1 MVYPRLFFTQIK
13 YSLDYFRFGS
23 NIVVMKRI
31 QDSRIISDL
40 SKKMVLLAGP
50 RQVGKTFVAK
60 LIAEEYKNALYL
72 NFDNLDD
79 RKIIQSLSWLDDVDL
94 LVLDELHK
102 MPEWKNYLKGFYDT
116 KPEHVSILVTG
127 SARLDIFNN
136 VGDSLAGRYFLHRL
150 LPLSPSELK
159 QLGQP
164 IDMDALMVRGGFPE
178 PYLAEN
184 LIEANRWRM
193 QYSNSML
200 STDVFDFD
208 VVHNLKAMRVIFD
221 LLRCQV
227 GSPVSYQSLARDA
240 AVSHGTVK
248 RYIEILEALF
258 IVFRVTPY
266 SKNIARSLL
275 KEPKIYFF
283 DSGLVNGDEGA
294 RLENLVAV
302 CLLKHVYAK
311 VDYLAE
317 DAALYYLRTKD
328 GQEVDFALVKDQ
340 MVEQIIE
347 VKYADQTISKSLHA
361 FHQRYHYPAI
371 QLVYQLRNDRMV
383 DAIKVVRAERFLEG
397 LMM

>member
-1 MVYPRLFFTQIK
+1 
-13 YSLDYFRFGS
+13 
-23 NIVVMKRI
+23 MKRI
-31 QDSRIISDL
+31 QDRRIIHDL

-60 LIAEEYKNALYL
+60 LIAEEYKNSLYL
-72 NFDNLDD
+72 NFDHVED
-79 RKIIQSLSWLDDVDL
+79 RKTIQSLSWLEDVDL

-102 MPEWKNYLKGFYDT
+102 MPEWKNYLKGIYDT
-116 KPEHVSILVTG
+116 KPEHLSILVTG
-127 SARLDIFNN
+127 SARLDIFNH

-164 IDMDALMVRGGFPE
+164 IDMHAFMTRGGFPE

-184 LIEANRWRM
+184 LIEAERWRM
-193 QYSNSML
+193 QYRNSML
-200 STDVFDFD
+200 ATDVFDVD
-208 VVHNLKAMRVIFD
+208 VVHNLKAMRIIFD
-221 LLRCQV
+221 LLRRQV

-283 DSGLVNGDEGA
+283 DTGLVDGDEGA
-294 RLENLVAV
+294 RLENLVAM

-317 DAALYYLRTKD
+317 DYALHYLRTKD
-328 GQEVDFALVKDQ
+328 GQEVDFALVQDK
-340 MVEQIIE
+340 MIEQIIE
-347 VKYADQTISKSLHA
+347 VKYADSTISKSLHA
-361 FHQRYHYPAI
+361 FHQKYNFRAT
-371 QLVYQLRNDRMV
+371 QLVHQLRYDRKV
-383 DAIKVVRAERFLEG
+383 DDIKVVRAEQFLQD
-397 LMM
+397 LML

>member
-1 MVYPRLFFTQIK
+1 
-13 YSLDYFRFGS
+13 
-23 NIVVMKRI
+23 MKRI
-31 QDSRIISDL
+31 QDRRIISDL

-60 LIAEEYKNALYL
+60 LIAEEYKNPLYL

-79 RKIIQSLSWLDDVDL
+79 RKTMRALSLLEDVDL

-102 MPEWKNYLKGFYDT
+102 MPEWKNYLKGIYDT
-116 KPEHVSILVTG
+116 KPEHLCILVTG
-127 SARLDIFNN
+127 SARLDIFHN

-159 QLGQP
+159 QLGKP
-164 IDMDALMVRGGFPE
+164 IDMDALMTKGGFPE

-184 LIEANRWRM
+184 VIEANRWRM
-193 QYSNSML
+193 QYKNSML

-208 VVHNLKAMRVIFD
+208 VIHNLKAMRVIFD
-221 LLRCQV
+221 LLRHQV

-248 RYIEILEALF
+248 RYVEILEALF

-283 DSGLVNGDEGA
+283 DTGLVEGDEGV

-311 VDYLAE
+311 IDYLAE
-317 DAALYYLRTKD
+317 DYALHYLRTKD
-328 GQEVDFALVKDQ
+328 GQEVDFALVKDKII
-340 MVEQIIE
+340 EQIIE
-347 VKYADQTISKSLHA
+347 VKYADRTLNKSLHV
-361 FHQRYHYPAI
+361 FHQKYKFPAT
-371 QLVYQLRNDRMV
+371 QVVYQLRYDRV
-383 DAIKVVRAERFLEG
+383 ADGINVVRAEQFLQG

>member
-1 MVYPRLFFTQIK
+1 
-13 YSLDYFRFGS
+13 
-23 NIVVMKRI
+23 MKRI